1 MLCSFSQLDNS
12 RLEAIQVLEKNLGKM
27 LLSFSCHPIESA
39 EIDDEELS
47 KISELEKQLGVVLVA
62 VK

>member
-1 MLCSFSQLDNS
+1 
-12 RLEAIQVLEKNLGKM
+12 M

-47 KISELEKQLGVVLVA
+47 KISELENKLGVVLVA